1 MFFHKTSLVVMAILN
16 FLYVEIECSPVAF
29 PQFARQ
35 RRQTTNNGFETAITA
50 GISGADGD
58 DDCFEAAVN
67 GGLAAKPDVGA
78 DLKFVGV
85 NSGGIRCKQGKNVF
99 LNIYL
104 FKVSNSMALNLR
116 IAIQKYFFSS

>member
-16 FLYVEIECSPVAF
+16 FLYVEIECSPIAF

-85 NSGGIRCKQGKNVF
+85 NSGGIRCKQGK
-99 LNIYL
+99 
-104 FKVSNSMALNLR
+104 KSVSQHLLVD
-116 IAIQKYFFSS
+116 Y